1 MNLFFDSL
9 WRAAVYCLQ
18 PRLVLLS
25 LLPLVVMI
33 GLTVTL
39 FYFFWESGIASMQS
53 WLSQQALLD
62 NALRWLETM
71 GAGSLRMVI
80 APLLVVMCTLPLII
94 ITTLLLVTWFMTPAI
109 VTLVANR
116 RFAQMERHKGGSWW
130 RGVAWGA
137 GAALLA
143 LLGLIVSSPLW
154 LIPPL
159 VMILP
164 PLIWGWLT
172 YQVMTYDVLA
182 DHASAMERAQL
193 KREHRWPLLS
203 IGVLA
208 GFLGATPALMLGFG
222 MTTIVMFP
230 LLVPL
235 AIWIYT
241 LVFAFSALWFT
252 HYCLG
257 ALHAMRLRRPMESVL
272 VINESGDVE

>member
-1 MNLFFDSL
+1 MNLLLDSF
-9 WRAAVYCLQ
+9 WRAVAYCLQ
-18 PRLVLLS
+18 PRLMLLS
-25 LLPLVVMI
+25 LLPLVLMV
-33 GLTVTL
+33 GATATF
-39 FYFFWESGIASMQS
+39 FYFFWESGIAAMQS

-71 GAGSLRMVI
+71 GAGGLRMVI

-94 ITTLLLVTWFMTPAI
+94 IITLLLVTWCMTPAI
-109 VTLVANR
+109 VNLVAGR
-116 RFAQMERHKGGSWW
+116 RFAQLQRRQGGSWW
-130 RGVAWGA
+130 RGIAWGA
-137 GAALLA
+137 AAAVLA
-143 LLGLIVSSPLW
+143 LLCLVVSSPLW

-159 VMILP
+159 VMVLP

-182 DHASAMERAQL
+182 DHASAQERAQL
-193 KREHRWPLLS
+193 KRQHRWPLLT

-208 GFLGATPALMLGFG
+208 GFLGATPALLLGFG
-222 MTTIVMFP
+222 MSTIVMFP

-241 LVFAFSALWFT
+241 LVFAFTALWFT

-257 ALHAMRLRRPMESVL
+257 ALQHMRQKLPDEAALTVDENGDL
-272 VINESGDVE
+272 V

>member
-1 MNLFFDSL
+1 MNLLFDSF
-9 WRAAVYCLQ
+9 WRAAAYCLQ
-18 PRLVLLS
+18 PRLMLLS
-25 LLPLVVMI
+25 LLPLLVMS
-33 GLTVTL
+33 GATVTL

-71 GAGSLRMVI
+71 GAGGLRMVI

-94 ITTLLLVTWFMTPAI
+94 IVTLLLVTWCMTPAI
-109 VTLVANR
+109 VNLVASR
-116 RFAQMERHKGGSWW
+116 RFAQLERQQGGNWW

-137 GAALLA
+137 GAAVLA
-143 LLGLIVSSPLW
+143 LLCLIVSSPLW

-159 VMILP
+159 VMVLP

-182 DHASAMERAQL
+182 DHASALERAQL
-193 KREHRWPLLS
+193 KHTHRWSLLT

-252 HYCLG
+252 HYCLA
-257 ALHAMRLRRPMESVL
+257 ALQDMRVQQPVQNMMTV
-272 VINESGDVE
+272 NESGDIV